1 MKANRILTLILMICM
16 VMSIFFLSKILP
28 QQSHPTTIAGPVDQ
42 ALAVEVEGIVVRK
55 EFVYYAPVS
64 GSFTTAQEEGQKVR
78 RGAEMGLY
86 AWDQNESIEEVENRY
101 ELTVSEL
108 SSYDNIRVDLQKIRG
123 QIDSANQIFVAAYR
137 RAIQRNEFPAVFESV
152 EAYQSTYD
160 GLFSE
165 QNTTGIQLAKIQR
178 TKRELDKMRNG
189 EIQYQAPIAGIV
201 SYVFDAYEEEFLYE
215 NVRNDLE
222 RAYRYIHDPFQGKAI
237 ESRRD
242 WMQPIYRLSD
252 NSAWY
257 VLLQIPDDASQFF
270 RESEQFILNC
280 EECLVPVRATKSFVS
295 ETDDGVYWLLQVEER
310 FYEINDV
317 RHLTMELQPARIPEG
332 VLLDRKAVRFQ
343 DGSWGVDRL
352 RLNKDVVWTPVT
364 IIDQN
369 RENLIVQP
377 VEENRLRAYDEVQL
391 QEEESGQHIETANS

>member
-16 VMSIFFLSKILP
+16 VTSIFFLSKILP
-28 QQSHPTTIAGPVDQ
+28 QQSNSTTMAAPVDQ
-42 ALAVEVEGIVVRK
+42 ALAIEVEGIVVRK

-64 GSFTTAQEEGQKVR
+64 GQFTISQEEGQKVR

-86 AWDQNESIEEVENRY
+86 EWDQKESLEAVESRY
-101 ELTVSEL
+101 ELTISEL

-123 QIDSANQIFVAAYR
+123 QIDGANQVFSDDYR
-137 RAIQRNEFPAVFESV
+137 RAIQRNDFLTVSESV
-152 EAYQSTYD
+152 QDYQNTYD

-165 QNTTGIQLAKIQR
+165 QNVMGIQLAKVQR
-178 TKRELDKMRNG
+178 TKRELDKMKHG

-201 SYVFDAYEEEFLYE
+201 SYVFDSYEEEFLFE

-222 RAYRYIHDPFQGKAI
+222 RAYRYIHDPFQGLPI
-237 ESRRD
+237 ESERE

-257 VLLQIPDDASQFF
+257 VLLRIPDEASLFF
-270 RESEQFILNC
+270 RESNQFILTC
-280 EECLVPVRATKSFVS
+280 EECLVPVRGTKSFVS
-295 ETDDGVYWLLQVEER
+295 RTDDGEYWLLEVEER

-317 RHLTMELQPARIPEG
+317 RHLSMELRPARIPEG
-332 VLLDRKAVRFQ
+332 VRLDRQAVRFQ

-364 IIDQN
+364 IVDQN
-369 RENLIVQP
+369 RVDLIVQP
-377 VEENRLRAYDEVQL
+377 IEENRLRAYDEVQL
-391 QEEESGQHIETANS
+391 QEEESGQSIKTANS